1 MKSICIIGAGP
12 AGLVAAKTFL
22 QSGQFAI
29 SVYEKKDRLG
39 GIWAIDESTTNGYLS
54 PQTPTNLSRFTVAF
68 SELDWRSVDLHSK
81 HDGRSAKLPMFPKA
95 WHVNRYLQMYQQR
108 FVPENIL
115 QFDTEVIK
123 AERAKQSA
131 DELKP
136 AWRITSKRGSEIE
149 TKSYDYLLVSSGFF
163 SRPRPLAQSVHR
175 ATPGPGIQIIHSSEF
190 KTLTDIFPNAP
201 QNNGKKILLIGG
213 ANSGGEAAATVAAQL
228 SNARW
233 SPASSERY
241 EGYKV
246 IHVIPRPLYALP
258 PFVEYEKGSYV
269 PIDFKLYDYSRRPPG
284 PIQSNAGQQ
293 PLEVRNMVHSFLQ
306 GVVGGDQK
314 DLGSDALQAPS
325 GDIKASAYVAL
336 SESYSEYVRSGL
348 IEVVSGRVESI
359 NYNDTGTIARTRRGN
374 DLSTLEDIGA
384 VVYATGYTPSAAL
397 DFLTDDVKDAL
408 SYDTSS
414 MRMPLILE
422 QWQTSNR
429 EVPDIGFLGF
439 YEGPYWGIMEMQS
452 RVICQRWLGQEAAS
466 QRPFE
471 ERDRLLKLRAA
482 MQAKGEDVPQFWF
495 GDYLGYMED
504 MADYLALQRND
515 QAFKEREG
523 CPTPARFAV
532 GGDDDANINTVKDLH
547 SLWQDCIENG
557 RFGSRAAFRALQ
569 GSWRISRRI
578 NSQDP
583 NFSGALEGQADFHP
597 RLPTADDFD
606 FEYLYIETGTFTSST
621 GLQMQAS
628 RRYVYRY
635 CEAKDQLS
643 VWFVKPNADLEV
655 DYLFHDLQFSPPAEN
670 RDQGACVAKA
680 DHLCVQDMYSTRYTL
695 PLKGI
700 WLPRFEVEHV
710 VKGPAKSYVATT
722 EFTRLSQCH

>member
-1 MKSICIIGAGP
+1 MKSVCIIGAGP

-22 QSGQFAI
+22 QSGQFAV

-39 GIWAIDESTTNGYLS
+39 GIWAIDENIANGYLG

-68 SELDWRSVDLHSK
+68 SDLDWRSIDLHSK
-81 HDGRSAKLPMFPKA
+81 HDGRAAKLPMFPKA

-108 FVPENIL
+108 FVPESVLHFN
-115 QFDTEVIK
+115 TEVIK

-131 DELKP
+131 DGSNP
-136 AWRITSKRGSEIE
+136 SWRITSKTGSQIE

-175 ATPGPGIQIIHSSEF
+175 ATPDPGVQIIHSSEF
-190 KTLTDIFPNAP
+190 KTLTDIFPTAS
-201 QNNGKKILLIGG
+201 QKHGKNILLIGG
-213 ANSGGEAAATVAAQL
+213 ANSGGEAAAAVAAQL

-233 SPASSERY
+233 SPDSSERH

-246 IHVIPRPLYALP
+246 VHVVPRPLYALP
-258 PFVEYEKGSYV
+258 PFVEYEKGAYV

-284 PIQSNAGQQ
+284 PIQSNAGKQ
-293 PLEVRNMVHSFLQ
+293 PLEVRNMVHGFLQ
-306 GVVGGDQK
+306 DVVGGDQK

-325 GDIKASAYVAL
+325 GENKASAYVAL

-359 NYNDTGTIARTRRGN
+359 DCDDTGTFARTRHGN
-374 DLSTLEDIGA
+374 DLSTLKKIGA

-397 DFLTDDVKDAL
+397 DFLADDVKHAL

-452 RVICQRWLGQEAAS
+452 RVICQRWLGREPAS
-466 QRPFE
+466 QRPYE
-471 ERDRLLKLRAA
+471 ERDKLLELRAA

-495 GDYLGYMED
+495 GDYLGYMEG
-504 MADYLALQRND
+504 MADSLALQRND
-515 QAFKEREG
+515 QDFKEREG
-523 CPTPARFAV
+523 CPTPARFV
-532 GGDDDANINTVKDLH
+532 SGGDDDANSSTVKDLH
-547 SLWQDCIENG
+547 SFWRYCIENG
-557 RFGSRAAFRALQ
+557 RFVSRAAFRALQ
-569 GSWRISRRI
+569 GSWGISRRI
-578 NSQDP
+578 SSQDA
-583 NFSGALEGQADFHP
+583 NFSGTLDGQADFHP
-597 RLPTADDFD
+597 RLPTAEEFD

-635 CEAKDQLS
+635 SESKDQLS
-643 VWFVKPNADLEV
+643 VWFVKSNADLEV
-655 DYLFHDLQFSPPAEN
+655 DYLFHDLHFAPPGRN
-670 RDQGACVAKA
+670 PTTRGLRCQ
-680 DHLCVQDMYSTRYTL
+680 ST
-695 PLKGI
+695 PSMCSG
-700 WLPRFEVEHV
+700 HV
-710 VKGPAKSYVATT
+710 LDKIYVASERGLATSL
-722 EFTRLSQCH
+722 RS

>member
-22 QSGQFAI
+22 QSGQFAV

-68 SELDWRSVDLHSK
+68 SDLDWRSVDLCSK
-81 HDGRSAKLPMFPKA
+81 HDGRTAKLPMFPKA

-108 FVPENIL
+108 FVPESVLHFN
-115 QFDTEVIK
+115 TEVIK

-131 DELKP
+131 DGSNP
-136 AWRITSKRGSEIE
+136 SWRITSKTGSQTE

-163 SRPRPLAQSVHR
+163 SRPRPLAQSIHS
-175 ATPGPGIQIIHSSEF
+175 ATPGPGVQIIHSSEF
-190 KTLTDIFPNAP
+190 KTLTDVFPIAS
-201 QNNGKKILLIGG
+201 QKHGKSILLIGG
-213 ANSGGEAAATVAAQL
+213 ANSGGEAAAAVAAQL

-233 SPASSERY
+233 SPDSSDRY

-246 IHVIPRPLYALP
+246 VHVVPRPLYALP
-258 PFVEYEKGSYV
+258 PFVEYEKGAYV

-284 PIQSNAGQQ
+284 PIQSNAGKQ
-293 PLEVRNMVHSFLQ
+293 PLEVRNMVHDFLQ

-314 DLGSDALQAPS
+314 DLGSGALQAPS
-325 GDIKASAYVAL
+325 GDNKASAYVAL

-359 NYNDTGTIARTRRGN
+359 DCDDTGTIAKTRHGN
-374 DLSTLEDIGA
+374 NLSTLEDIGA

-397 DFLTDDVKDAL
+397 DFLADDVKHAL

-414 MRMPLILE
+414 TRMPLILE

-452 RVICQRWLGQEAAS
+452 RVICQRWLGRESAS
-466 QRPFE
+466 RRPFE
-471 ERDRLLKLRAA
+471 ERDRLLELRAA

-515 QAFKEREG
+515 QEFKEREG

-532 GGDDDANINTVKDLH
+532 DGDDDANSKTVKDLH
-547 SLWQDCIENG
+547 FLWQDCIENG
-557 RFGSRAAFRALQ
+557 RFVSRAAFRALQ

-578 NSQDP
+578 SSQDP
-583 NFSGALEGQADFHP
+583 
-597 RLPTADDFD
+597 
-606 FEYLYIETGTFTSST
+606 
-621 GLQMQAS
+621 
-628 RRYVYRY
+628 
-635 CEAKDQLS
+635 
-643 VWFVKPNADLEV
+643 
-655 DYLFHDLQFSPPAEN
+655 
-670 RDQGACVAKA
+670 
-680 DHLCVQDMYSTRYTL
+680 
-695 PLKGI
+695 
-700 WLPRFEVEHV
+700 
-710 VKGPAKSYVATT
+710 
-722 EFTRLSQCH
+722 

>member
-1 MKSICIIGAGP
+1 MKSVCIIGAGP

-22 QSGQFAI
+22 QSGQFAV

-39 GIWAIDESTTNGYLS
+39 GIWAIDESSTNGYLS

-68 SELDWRSVDLHSK
+68 SDLDWRSVDLRSK
-81 HDGRSAKLPMFPKA
+81 HDGRAAKLPMFPKA

-108 FVPENIL
+108 FVPENVL

-131 DELKP
+131 D
-136 AWRITSKRGSEIE
+136 ASRTTWQITSRRGSITEI
-149 TKSYDYLLVSSGFF
+149 KSYDYLVVSSGFF
-163 SRPRPLAQSVHR
+163 SRPRPLARSVHR
-175 ATPGPGIQIIHSSEF
+175 ATPGPGVQIIHSSEF

-201 QNNGKKILLIGG
+201 QKHGKNILLIGG

-241 EGYKV
+241 EGCKV
-246 IHVIPRPLYALP
+246 VHVVPRPLYALP

-284 PIQSNAGQQ
+284 LIQSNAGQQ
-293 PLEVRNMVHSFLQ
+293 PLEVRNMVHNFLQ

-325 GDIKASAYVAL
+325 GDDKASAYVAL

-348 IEVVSGRVESI
+348 IEVVSGRVERI
-359 NYNDTGTIARTRRGN
+359 DCDDTGTIARMRHGN
-374 DLSTLEDIGA
+374 DLSTLEDVGA

-397 DFLTDDVKDAL
+397 DFLADDVKDVL

-414 MRMPLILE
+414 MRIPLILE
-422 QWQTSNR
+422 QWQTSSR

-452 RVICQRWLGQEAAS
+452 RVICQRWLGREAAS

-515 QAFKEREG
+515 QSFKEREG

-532 GGDDDANINTVKDLH
+532 EGDKDANINTVQDLH
-547 SLWQDCIENG
+547 SLWHDCIENG
-557 RFGSRAAFRALQ
+557 RFVPRAAFRALQ

-578 NSQDP
+578 SSQDP
-583 NFSGALEGQADFHP
+583 KFSGASEGQAHFHP

-606 FEYLYIETGTFTSST
+606 FEYLYIETGTFTSSA

-635 CEAKDQLS
+635 CEVKDQLS

-655 DYLFHDLQFSPPAEN
+655 DYLFHDLHFSPPAEN
-670 RDQGACVAKA
+670 REQWACVAKA
-680 DHLCVQDMYSTRYTL
+680 DHLCVQDMYTTRYTL

-722 EFTRLSQCH
+722 EFKRMPQSH